1 MRPLSALTSLLL
13 AAFISAPAAA
23 QFVGRHVYEP
33 VGTPD
38 PFIGDSRQQS
48 PGVCRDLRNLR
59 HAIRQQR
66 ESGALSG
73 REARQLRREARAIE
87 RLAAR
92 YADDGLT
99 ASEQAEL
106 ETRTHVLSDTIKRQR

>member
-1 MRPLSALTSLLL
+1 MPIAIFPSKNVT
-13 AAFISAPAAA
+13 
-23 QFVGRHVYEP
+23 EP

-48 PGVCRDLRNLR
+48 PGVGRDLRNLR

-92 YADDGLT
+92 YADD
-99 ASEQAEL
+99 EQAEL